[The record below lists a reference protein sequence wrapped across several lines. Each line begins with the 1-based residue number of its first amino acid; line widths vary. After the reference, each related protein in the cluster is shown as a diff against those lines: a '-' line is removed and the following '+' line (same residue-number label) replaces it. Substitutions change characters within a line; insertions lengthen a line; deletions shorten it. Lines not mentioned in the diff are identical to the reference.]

1 MICCL
6 CLLEKAKVP
15 LLVEGNRHKI
25 ADDLNSVF
33 KLRWYQIK
41 SRAGHIDLSHLVRR
55 YTNDNAGL
63 CTVRLTG
70 EFDSGLQ
77 CLLVRIQNDGHFCC
91 ADGSGGQRVDIGKLG
106 VHFVI
111 KASGGKVCLSHAVW
125 IAVGSIRQ
133 VKHTQRAET
142 RAAGHTGNIVATDQ
156 IAVETGAGNILAHFH
171 HNEHI
176 GFIHIKT
183 GHQFVCALEKLRLLC
198 QDFVLLEH
206 MYLCQVA
213 KSVLYSTDSA
223 NNVELGEC
231 DTANGENI
239 LRHIFKAEDMRH
251 FRALLLGKADCGHL
265 GNAAFDGATE
275 GGVALDAVEQDN
287 TVTFVGIFVNV
298 HRQAT
303 VAGTDFDDLHRRK
316 NGRAHSLLGNAVVM
330 QYFALSFSGGAAM
343 AAHSRDQNGLATL
356 GFDIVRCRLNK
367 QGILVNAAAA
377 AGDGDALAGLNVKV
391 SVDELLHQD
400 LIYIGKIQIIK
411 FLPDLNDFGQFN
423 GSKNLFNF
431 CHTFHSRAHS
441 SHCSEQPAARTP
453 FLFSGFSITGKQFF
467 KSLEGILFIGIA
479 FILAVL
485 ESDSIAHPPIEAV
498 FTTNEETDM
507 SGAKALHYDF
517 LKSRIILSLD
527 AARLSLGGAGELDIE
542 LRADAEWVETP
553 PENRQAV
560 IALSGLLGGHSG
572 KNAMAERGNAVT
584 LLARMLAEIQEEI
597 PFQLISFA
605 GGSETACAFARD
617 AACTISFPA
626 EEREH
631 IIAAVERWNHIYR
644 NELAIPDPDIR
655 LSYHD
660 EEKLSS
666 WCCSAET
673 ADRLLTLLTILPDG
687 LCSIHKHFPM
697 KYETCVNV
705 GVVEMER
712 ESFRV
717 LVCVRSAVASK
728 KAYQA
733 ARIRRV
739 CKLLQVQYREL
750 CDLPQWDY
758 SDTGP
763 LARCLQ
769 NIYGANHVGITE
781 GTCEQGIFQAHMQGA
796 KAFGVGPVVHSP
808 HSPNEHISIRE
819 TAKDWE
825 RFLKVLSAIDS
836 NMTGEKR

>member
-1 MICCL
+1 
-6 CLLEKAKVP
+6 
-15 LLVEGNRHKI
+15 
-25 ADDLNSVF
+25 
-33 KLRWYQIK
+33 
-41 SRAGHIDLSHLVRR
+41 
-55 YTNDNAGL
+55 
-63 CTVRLTG
+63 
-70 EFDSGLQ
+70 
-77 CLLVRIQNDGHFCC
+77 
-91 ADGSGGQRVDIGKLG
+91 
-106 VHFVI
+106 
-111 KASGGKVCLSHAVW
+111 
-125 IAVGSIRQ
+125 
-133 VKHTQRAET
+133 
-142 RAAGHTGNIVATDQ
+142 
-156 IAVETGAGNILAHFH
+156 
-171 HNEHI
+171 
-176 GFIHIKT
+176 
-183 GHQFVCALEKLRLLC
+183 
-198 QDFVLLEH
+198 
-206 MYLCQVA
+206 
-213 KSVLYSTDSA
+213 
-223 NNVELGEC
+223 
-231 DTANGENI
+231 
-239 LRHIFKAEDMRH
+239 
-251 FRALLLGKADCGHL
+251 
-265 GNAAFDGATE
+265 
-275 GGVALDAVEQDN
+275 
-287 TVTFVGIFVNV
+287 
-298 HRQAT
+298 
-303 VAGTDFDDLHRRK
+303 
-316 NGRAHSLLGNAVVM
+316 
-330 QYFALSFSGGAAM
+330 
-343 AAHSRDQNGLATL
+343 
-356 GFDIVRCRLNK
+356 
-367 QGILVNAAAA
+367 
-377 AGDGDALAGLNVKV
+377 
-391 SVDELLHQD
+391 
-400 LIYIGKIQIIK
+400 
-411 FLPDLNDFGQFN
+411 
-423 GSKNLFNF
+423 
-431 CHTFHSRAHS
+431 
-441 SHCSEQPAARTP
+441 
-453 FLFSGFSITGKQFF
+453 
-467 KSLEGILFIGIA
+467 
-479 FILAVL
+479 
-485 ESDSIAHPPIEAV
+485 
-498 FTTNEETDM
+498 M

-781 GTCEQGIFQAHMQGA
+781 GTCEQGIFLAHMQGA